1 MEQIFL
7 KKRLIFCRRKKYQRC
22 LRKQL
27 FVIYLLFSKMCHF
40 PPRKRQHSVDSGR
53 AIRASH
59 ASTFSSLDFVKFLLP
74 DTGVDFRGNS
84 PTRRISSVS
93 FSPLKM
99 HISTTLSLTSHAV
112 LEISAK
118 SAGAAFSRGATLSR
132 QLCLFEYVA
141 DCRRACLLV
150 ERMHPLTLNSPP
162 VPTRSTNTYTIQSLR
177 SKRF

>member
-1 MEQIFL
+1 M
-7 KKRLIFCRRKKYQRC
+7 CR
-22 LRKQL
+22 
-27 FVIYLLFSKMCHF
+27 F

-53 AIRASH
+53 AIRSSQ

-74 DTGVDFRGNS
+74 DTGADFRGNS
-84 PTRRISSVS
+84 PSAAYRR
-93 FSPLKM
+93 FRFPLWKM
-99 HISTTLSLTSHAV
+99 HISTTLSLTSDAV

-150 ERMHPLTLNSPP
+150 KRMHPLTLNSPP

>member
-1 MEQIFL
+1 M
-7 KKRLIFCRRKKYQRC
+7 CR
-22 LRKQL
+22 
-27 FVIYLLFSKMCHF
+27 F
-40 PPRKRQHSVDSGR
+40 PQRKRQHSVDSGR
-53 AIRASH
+53 AIRSFT
-59 ASTFSSLDFVKFLLP
+59 ASTFSSLDFVKFLFP

-93 FSPLKM
+93 FPPLKM

-118 SAGAAFSRGATLSR
+118 TAGAAFSRGATLSR

-150 ERMHPLTLNSPP
+150 KRMHPLTLNSPP
-162 VPTRSTNTYTIQSLR
+162 IPSRS
-177 SKRF
+177 SKRTHVRNSKGAGCQPLRQRMFAIRNVLVASH